1 MYQTIFVDKR
11 IELTPKELSDARTAE
26 HIRDILVTK
35 LKEQEEGK
43 CNAEGYIRPGSI
55 QLLRRSM
62 GIAENGKFTGNWIF
76 DCKIRCEIL
85 KPVAYDPKDPDNT
98 TSVLTFKVLD
108 VNKAGV
114 MASLEEAIRVL
125 MPRDIHAHMPEF
137 DALKVGDVV
146 QVRMIRHRFQTND
159 PFIAAVGELATETKR
174 LPPNVQRNDVAEEEE
189 EEETEEQEEE
199 KAEEAEE
206 QVAA

>member
-26 HIRDILVTK
+26 QVRDILVTK

-62 GIAENGKFTGNWIF
+62 GVAENGKFTGNWIF

-85 KPVAYDPKDPDNT
+85 KPVAYDSKDPDNT
-98 TSVLTFKVLD
+98 ASVLTFKVLD
-108 VNKAGV
+108 LNKAGV

-125 MPRDIHAHMPEF
+125 MPRDTHVGMPEF
-137 DALKVGDVV
+137 DALKVGDTV
-146 QVRMIRHRFQTND
+146 QVRMLRHRFQTND
-159 PFIAAVGELATETKR
+159 LFIAAVGELVTETKR
-174 LPPNVQRNDVAEEEE
+174 LPPNVQRNEGKED
-189 EEETEEQEEE
+189 EEQEEE
-199 KAEEAEE
+199 VEEEDEEE
-206 QVAA
+206 QLTA